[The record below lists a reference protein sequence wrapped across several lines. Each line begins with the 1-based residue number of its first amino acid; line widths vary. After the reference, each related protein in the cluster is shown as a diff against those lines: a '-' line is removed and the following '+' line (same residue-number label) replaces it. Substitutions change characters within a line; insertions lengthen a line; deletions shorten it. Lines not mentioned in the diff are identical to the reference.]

1 MKKDFTVDPA
11 AGAVAEIEI
20 KEKSRMKKSSIF
32 NRNWAYLF
40 VIVPIVLQLIFF
52 YLPMIQG
59 FFYSLT
65 DWTGLTSNYN
75 FVGLQ
80 NFQNILSDQKF
91 MKSVGFT
98 AVFTVGLI
106 IGEIVLGIVVARFLN
121 KRLKG
126 VGFFRTAYF
135 FPAVLS
141 TVTLGL
147 IFKQVFN
154 YGLPQIGEKLGIE
167 FLQQNLIANEKT
179 VFLGVLFVALWQ
191 GVAMP
196 IVIFLSGLQSIPD
209 DILEAASI
217 DGATNWQKF
226 TAIEIPYLLPSLS
239 MVFIMALKA
248 GLTAFDLI
256 YALTGGGPSDKTTT
270 LGLLVYN
277 YAFKNNQYGYAN
289 AIAVVLFLVIAVISL
304 LQIKLSKRYEV

>member
-1 MKKDFTVDPA
+1 MQRKGFFN
-11 AGAVAEIEI
+11 
-20 KEKSRMKKSSIF
+20 KS
-32 NRNWAYLF
+32 WAYLF
-40 VIVPIVLQLIFF
+40 VIVPVLLQVVFF
-52 YLPMIQG
+52 YVPMLQG
-59 FFYSLT
+59 FFYSFT

-75 FVGLQ
+75 LVGFA
-80 NFQNILSDQKF
+80 NFQAILSDEKF
-91 MKSVGFT
+91 IKSISFT
-98 AVFTVGLI
+98 AIFTIGLI
-106 IGEIVLGIVVARFLN
+106 VGEVVLGIAIARFLN
-121 KRLKG
+121 RKMKG

-154 YGLPQIGEKLGIE
+154 YGIPQLGEALGIE

-179 VFLGVLFVALWQ
+179 VFWGVLFVALWQ

-196 IVIFLSGLQSIPD
+196 IVIFLAGLQSIPEE
-209 DILEAASI
+209 IIEAASI
-217 DGATNWQKF
+217 DGATNWQIF
-226 TAIEIPYLLPSLS
+226 TNIELPYLLPSLS
-239 MVFIMALKA
+239 MVFIMALKG

-256 YALTGGGPSDKTTT
+256 YALTGGGPSDSTTT

-289 AIAVVLFLVIAVISL
+289 AIAIVLFVAIAIISV
-304 LQIKLSKRYEV
+304 LQIRLSKRFEI

>member
-1 MKKDFTVDPA
+1 MKAKTF
-11 AGAVAEIEI
+11 I
-20 KEKSRMKKSSIF
+20 

-40 VIVPIVLQLIFF
+40 VLVPIVLQLIFF
-52 YLPMIQG
+52 YIPLIQG

-75 FVGLQ
+75 MIGFDNYGKI
-80 NFQNILSDQKF
+80 FADQKF
-91 MKSVGFT
+91 IKSISFTLIFTISLIVGE
-98 AVFTVGLI
+98 V
-106 IGEIVLGIVVARFLN
+106 VLGIVIARFLN
-121 KRLKG
+121 MKLKG

-147 IFKQVFN
+147 IFKQIFN
-154 YGLPQIGEKLGIE
+154 YGLPQLGEL
-167 FLQQNLIANEKT
+167 LQISWLQENLIANEKT
-179 VFLGVLFVALWQ
+179 VIYGVLFVALWQ

-196 IVIFLSGLQSIPD
+196 VIIFLSGLQSIPTE
-209 DILEAASI
+209 IIEAASI
-217 DGATNWQKF
+217 DGINKRQSFWY
-226 TAIEIPYLLPSLS
+226 IELPYLLPSLS
-239 MVFIMALKA
+239 MVFIMALKG

-277 YAFKNNQYGYAN
+277 YAFKSNQYGYAN
-289 AIAVVLFLVIAVISL
+289 AIAVVLFILIAIISL
-304 LQIKLSKRYEV
+304 IQIRVSKRFEV